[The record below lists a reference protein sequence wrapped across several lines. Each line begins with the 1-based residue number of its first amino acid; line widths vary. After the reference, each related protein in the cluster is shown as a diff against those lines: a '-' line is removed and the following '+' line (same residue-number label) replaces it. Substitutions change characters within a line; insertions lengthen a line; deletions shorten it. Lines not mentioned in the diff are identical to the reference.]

1 MCCTYLLE
9 ASSFLTKYRKGADP
23 EGRGGG
29 RDLGEEEGGE
39 MTIRIYC
46 MRKESIF
53 SKRGKKKGNSCL
65 CPNPCMILLLS
76 VP

>member
-1 MCCTYLLE
+1 MRTSGAYSWDSFPPVELPSPTLE

-29 RDLGEEEGGE
+29 KDLGEEEGGE

-46 MRKESIF
+46 MRKEFIF
-53 SKRGKKKGNSCL
+53 SKRGKKERK
-65 CPNPCMILLLS
+65 
-76 VP
+76 